1 MDTQKVLE
9 PTEVKETPIENIDDD
24 DEDIEVDL
32 EMVDVE
38 SIDFQDTPPASPA
51 NAKSTQPISFADQDK
66 VEFEK

>member
-1 MDTQKVLE
+1 MD
-9 PTEVKETPIENIDDD
+9 DDD

-51 NAKSTQPISFADQDK
+51 NVKSTQPTSFADQDK
-66 VEFEK
+66 MEFEK